1 MANLDAVKIKKGK
14 VGANRLDNDR
24 RVSAIIVSSPIIPT
38 LAFKKTVQFYG
49 LYDAE
54 QNGINAAFDV
64 TNNVHVYRHIREFY
78 RMAGEGV
85 LLNFMA
91 VAQTESLQS
100 IAQDTAGDKLKRLL
114 IDSDYKV
121 RQMAIALNPIEDEE
135 NPIVH
140 VDGLVPDVFGCIPL
154 AQGTAEWAYDQF
166 MPTHIFVE
174 GYNLNGLA
182 SVVPDLRDIAN
193 VEATKV
199 TVVIG
204 QDWAYAETKT
214 GDAKKFADVGTI
226 LGVCAAAAINQNIG
240 DNEAFNLMD
249 ATKQAWMVP
258 GLSNHK
264 TNKEVYAE
272 LQTFENKGYV
282 FGVTYPG
289 LAGVRI
295 NNDHVCAPIKI
306 DSEGNMNEHT
316 IAYGRVMDD
325 CARQLRTA
333 YLPKVKKTYPVN
345 ALGKLPTGVWVGLE
359 TIGDDIFTDMVKAV
373 EISAGKTS
381 VDPDS
386 DLLVAKEL
394 KVAYNVQPTG
404 VLGFLNGTINL
415 KAKQ

>member
-1 MANLDAVKIKKGK
+1 MANLDAVKTKKGK
-14 VGANRLDNDR
+14 VGANRLNNDR
-24 RVSAIIVSSPIIPT
+24 SVSAIIVGSPPIPD
-38 LAFKKTVQFYG
+38 LAFKETIQIFG

-54 QNGINAAFDV
+54 QNGITAEFDKV
-64 TNNVHVYRHIREFY
+64 NNVNVYRHIREFY
-78 RMAGEGV
+78 RNAGEGV
-85 LLNFMA
+85 PLNFMA
-91 VAQTESLQS
+91 VAQTETLKT
-100 IAQDTAGDKLKRLL
+100 IAQDVAGDKLKRLL

-121 RQMAIALNPIEDEE
+121 RQLAIAFNPIEDEE

-140 VDGLVPDVFGCIPL
+140 VDGLVPEVFESIPL

-166 MPTHIFVE
+166 MPTHIFIE
-174 GYNLNGLA
+174 GYNLGGIA
-182 SVVPDLRDIAN
+182 SVVPDLRDIEN

-204 QDWAYAETKT
+204 QDWQYAETKT
-214 GDAKKFADVGTI
+214 GDAQKFADVGTV

-264 TNKEVYAE
+264 KNKEVYAE
-272 LQTFENKGYV
+272 LQTFEDKGYV
-282 FGVTYPG
+282 FGVTYSG

-306 DSEGNMNEHT
+306 DAEGNMNEHT

-325 CARQLRTA
+325 CVRQIRTA
-333 YLPKVKKTYPVN
+333 YLPKIKKTYPVN
-345 ALGKLPTGVWVGLE
+345 AAGKLPTGVRVHLE
-359 TIGDDIFTDMVKAV
+359 TIGDTIFTDMEKAT
-373 EISAGKTS
+373 EISSGKTTI
-381 VDPDS
+381 DPDS

-394 KVAYNVQPTG
+394 KVSFNVQPTG

>member
-24 RVSAIIVSSPIIPT
+24 KVSAIIVGSPVIPA
-38 LAFKKTVQFYG
+38 LAFKKTVQFFG

-54 QNGINAAFDV
+54 QYGINVDFDKD
-64 TNNVHVYRHIREFY
+64 NNVNVYRHVREFY

-85 LLNFMA
+85 PLNFMA
-91 VAQTESLQS
+91 VAQTETLKT

-121 RQMAIALNPIEDEE
+121 RQLAVALNPIVDAE
-135 NPIVH
+135 NPVVH
-140 VDGLVPDVFGCIPL
+140 VDGLTPDLFGCIPL
-154 AQGTAEWAYDQF
+154 AQGTANWAYDQF
-166 MPTHIFVE
+166 MPTHIFLE
-174 GYNLNGLA
+174 GFNLNGLA
-182 SVVPDLRDIAN
+182 SVVPDLRDIDN

-204 QDWAYAETKT
+204 QDWQYAETKT
-214 GDAKKFADVGTI
+214 GDAQKFADVGTI

-264 TNKEVYAE
+264 KNKEVYAE
-272 LQTFENKGYV
+272 LQTFEDKGYV

-295 NNDHVCAPIKI
+295 NNDHVCAPKI
-306 DSEGNMNEHT
+306 IDAEGNMNEHT

-345 ALGKLPTGVWVGLE
+345 AAGKLPTGVRVSLE
-359 TIGDDIFTDMVKAV
+359 TIGDNIFTDMENAV
-373 EISAGKTS
+373 EISAGKTTI
-381 VDPDS
+381 DPNS

-394 KVAYNVQPTG
+394 KVSFNVQPTG

-415 KAKQ
+415 KSKQ

>member
-1 MANLDAVKIKKGK
+1 MANLDAVKIYKGK
-14 VGANRLDNDR
+14 VGANRLNNDR
-24 RVSAIIVSSPIIPT
+24 RVSAIIVSSPVIPL
-38 LAFKKTVQFYG
+38 LAFKKTVEFFG
-49 LYDAE
+49 LFDAE
-54 QNGINAAFDV
+54 QYGINAAFDSA
-64 TNNVHVYRHIREFY
+64 NNVNVYRHIREFY

-85 LLNFMA
+85 PLNFMA
-91 VAQTESLQS
+91 VAQTETLQS

-121 RQMAIALNPIEDEE
+121 RQVAIALNPTVA
-135 NPIVH
+135 PTV
-140 VDGLVPDVFGCIPL
+140 VDGLPTDVFASIPL
-154 AQGTAEWAYDQF
+154 AQGTGEWAYDQF

-182 SVVPDLRDIAN
+182 SVVPDLRDIDN

-204 QDWAYAETKT
+204 QDWQYAETKT
-214 GDAKKFADVGTI
+214 GIAQKFADVGTI

-249 ATKQAWMVP
+249 STKQAWMVP

-289 LAGVRI
+289 LAGIRI
-295 NNDHVCAPIKI
+295 NNDHVCAAIVI

-333 YLPKVKKTYPVN
+333 YLPKIKKTYPVN
-345 ALGKLPTGVWVGLE
+345 AAGKLPAGVVTTLE
-359 TIGDDIFTDMVKAV
+359 TIGDDIFNDMVNAV
-373 EISAGKTS
+373 ELSSGKTT

-394 KVAYNVQPTG
+394 KVAYNIQPTG

>member
-1 MANLDAVKIKKGK
+1 MANLDAVNIKKGK
-14 VGANRLDNDR
+14 VGANKLDNDR
-24 RVSAIIVSSPIIPT
+24 RVSAIIVGSPPIPAF
-38 LAFKKTVQFYG
+38 AFKQTAQFYG

-54 QNGINAAFDV
+54 QLGITAAFDAA
-64 TNNVHVYRHIREFY
+64 NNVHVYRHIREFY
-78 RMAGEGV
+78 RNAGEGV
-85 LLNFMA
+85 PLNFMA
-91 VAQTESLQS
+91 VAQTETLQS
-100 IAQDTAGDKLKRLL
+100 IAQDVAGDKLKRLL

-121 RQMAIALNPIEDEE
+121 RQLAIAFNPIEDIE

-140 VDGLVPDVFGCIPL
+140 IDGLVPDVFGSIPL

-166 MPTHIFVE
+166 MPTHIFIE

-182 SVVPDLRDIAN
+182 SVVPDLRDIEN

-199 TVVIG
+199 TLVIG
-204 QDWAYAETKT
+204 QDWQYAETKT
-214 GDAKKFADVGTI
+214 GNAKKFADVGTF

-240 DNEAFNLMD
+240 DNDAFNLMD

-264 TNKEVYAE
+264 TNKELYAE
-272 LQTFENKGYV
+272 LQTFETKGYV

-306 DSEGNMNEHT
+306 DAEGNINEHT

-333 YLPKVKKTYPVN
+333 YLPKIKKTYPVD
-345 ALGKLPTGVWVGLE
+345 AAGKLPTGIRVGLE
-359 TIGDDIFTDMVKAV
+359 TIGDDIFTDMEKAV
-373 EISAGKTS
+373 EISAGKTTI
-381 VDPDS
+381 DPNS
-386 DLLVAKEL
+386 DLLLAKEL

-415 KAKQ
+415 KARQ

>member
-1 MANLDAVKIKKGK
+1 MANLDAVNIKKGK
-14 VGANRLDNDR
+14 VGANKLDNDR
-24 RVSAIIVSSPIIPT
+24 RVSAIIVGSPPIPAF
-38 LAFKKTVQFYG
+38 AFKQTAQFYG

-54 QNGINAAFDV
+54 QLGITAAFDAA
-64 TNNVHVYRHIREFY
+64 NNVHVYRHIREFY
-78 RMAGEGV
+78 RNAGEGV
-85 LLNFMA
+85 PLNFMA
-91 VAQTESLQS
+91 VAQTETLQS
-100 IAQDTAGDKLKRLL
+100 IAQDVAGDKLKRLL

-121 RQMAIALNPIEDEE
+121 RQLAIAFNPIEDAE

-140 VDGLVPDVFGCIPL
+140 IDGLVPDVFGSIPL

-166 MPTHIFVE
+166 MPTHIFIE

-182 SVVPDLRDIAN
+182 SVVPDLRDIEN

-199 TVVIG
+199 TLVIG
-204 QDWAYAETKT
+204 QDWQYAETKT
-214 GDAKKFADVGTI
+214 GNAKKFADVGTF

-240 DNEAFNLMD
+240 DNDAFNLMD

-264 TNKEVYAE
+264 TNKDLYAE
-272 LQTFENKGYV
+272 IQTFETKGYV

-306 DSEGNMNEHT
+306 DAEGNINEHT

-333 YLPKVKKTYPVN
+333 YLPKIKKTYPVD
-345 ALGKLPTGVWVGLE
+345 AAGKLPTGIRVGLE
-359 TIGDDIFTDMVKAV
+359 TIGDDIFTDMEKAV
-373 EISAGKTS
+373 EISAGKTTI
-381 VDPDS
+381 DPNS
-386 DLLVAKEL
+386 DLLLAKEL

-415 KAKQ
+415 KARQ

>member
-24 RVSAIIVSSPIIPT
+24 RVSAIIVGSPPIPT
-38 LAFKKTVQFYG
+38 LAFKETVQLFG
-49 LYDAE
+49 LYDAK
-54 QNGINAAFDV
+54 QNGITAEFDE
-64 TNNVHVYRHIREFY
+64 TNNVNVYRHVREFY
-78 RMAGEGV
+78 RLAGEGV
-85 LLNFMA
+85 PLNFMA
-91 VAQTESLQS
+91 VAQTETLKTIS
-100 IAQDTAGDKLKRLL
+100 QDTAGDKLKRLL

-121 RQMAIALNPIEDEE
+121 RQLAIALNPIEDSG

-140 VDGLVPDVFGCIPL
+140 VDGLAPDVFDSIPL

-166 MPTHIFVE
+166 MPTHIFIE
-174 GYNLNGLA
+174 GYNLNGLG
-182 SVVPDLRDIAN
+182 SVVPDLRDIEN
-193 VEATKV
+193 VEAPKV
-199 TVVIG
+199 TMVIG
-204 QDWAYAETKT
+204 QDWAYADTKT
-214 GDAKKFADVGTI
+214 GDAQKFGDVGTI

-264 TNKEVYAE
+264 KNKDVYAE
-272 LQTFENKGYV
+272 LQTFEDKGYV

-306 DSEGNMNEHT
+306 DAEGNMNEHT

-325 CARQLRTA
+325 CARQIRTA
-333 YLPKVKKTYPVN
+333 YLPKVKKTYPVT
-345 ALGKLPTGVWVGLE
+345 AAGKLPTGVRVSLE
-359 TIGDDIFTDMVKAV
+359 TIGDNIFTDMENAV
-373 EISAGKTS
+373 EISAGKTTI
-381 VDPDS
+381 DPNS

-394 KVAYNVQPTG
+394 KVSFNVQPTG

-415 KAKQ
+415 KSKQ

>member
-1 MANLDAVKIKKGK
+1 MANLDAVKIQKGK

-24 RVSAIIVSSPIIPT
+24 KVSAIIVGSPVIA
-38 LAFKKTVQFYG
+38 LLGFKETVQFYG

-54 QNGINAAFDV
+54 QKGITEAFDKD
-64 TNNVHVYRHIREFY
+64 NNVNVYRHVREFY

-85 LLNFMA
+85 PLNFMA
-91 VAQTESLQS
+91 VAQTETLQT
-100 IAQDTAGDKLKRLL
+100 IAQDTAGDKLKQLL

-121 RQMAIALNPIEDEE
+121 RQLAIALNPIVDEE
-135 NPIVH
+135 NPVVH
-140 VDGLVPDVFGCIPL
+140 VDGLTPDLFASIPL
-154 AQGTAEWAYDQF
+154 AQGTANWAYDQF
-166 MPTHIFVE
+166 MPTHIFIE
-174 GYNLNGLA
+174 GANLGGTSA
-182 SVVPDLRDIAN
+182 VVPDLRDIDN

-204 QDWAYAETKT
+204 QDWQYAETKT
-214 GDAKKFADVGTI
+214 GIAQKFADVGTI

-240 DNEAFNLMD
+240 DNEAFDLMD
-249 ATKQAWMVP
+249 ATKLAWMVP

-272 LQTFENKGYV
+272 LQTFETKGYV
-282 FGVTYPG
+282 FGVSYPG
-289 LAGVRI
+289 LAGIRI

-306 DSEGNMNEHT
+306 DAEGNMNEHT

-345 ALGKLPTGVWVGLE
+345 ALGLLPTGIRVGLE
-359 TIGDDIFTDMVKAV
+359 QKGDDIFNDMVKAV
-373 EISAGKTS
+373 EISAGKTTI
-381 VDPDS
+381 DPTS

-394 KVAYNVQPTG
+394 KVAFNVQPTG

-415 KAKQ
+415 KAIQ

>member
-1 MANLDAVKIKKGK
+1 MANLDAVKINKGK

-24 RVSAIIVSSPIIPT
+24 RVSAIIVGSPPIPA
-38 LAFKKTVQFYG
+38 LVFKETVQFFG

-54 QNGINAAFDV
+54 QYGINADFDK
-64 TNNVHVYRHIREFY
+64 TNNVNVYRHIREFY

-85 LLNFMA
+85 PLNFMA
-91 VAQTESLQS
+91 VAQTETLQS

-121 RQMAIALNPIEDEE
+121 RQLAIALNPTVAPTVI
-135 NPIVH
+135 
-140 VDGLVPDVFGCIPL
+140 DGLPTDVFESIPL

-174 GYNLNGLA
+174 GFGLSGLA
-182 SVVPDLRDIAN
+182 SVVPNLRDIKN

-204 QDWAYAETKT
+204 QDWQYAETKT
-214 GDAKKFADVGTI
+214 ALAQNFADVGTI

-289 LAGVRI
+289 LAGIRI

-333 YLPKVKKTYPVN
+333 YLPKIKKTYPVN
-345 ALGKLPTGVWVGLE
+345 SVGKLPTGVRVALE
-359 TIGDDIFTDMVKAV
+359 TIGDTIFTDMKNAV
-373 EISAGKTS
+373 EISAGKTT
-381 VDPDS
+381 VDPES

-394 KVAYNVQPTG
+394 KVAFNVQPTG

>member
-1 MANLDAVKIKKGK
+1 MANLDAVNIKKGK

-24 RVSAIIVSSPIIPT
+24 RVSAIIVGSPVIPT

-54 QNGINAAFDV
+54 QNGITADFDK
-64 TNNVHVYRHIREFY
+64 TNNVNVYRHVREFY
-78 RMAGEGV
+78 RIAGEGV
-85 LLNFMA
+85 PLNFMA
-91 VAQTESLQS
+91 VAQTETLES
-100 IAQDTAGDKLKRLL
+100 IAEDTAGDKLKRLL

-121 RQMAIALNPIEDEE
+121 RQLAIALNPTVLD
-135 NPIVH
+135 VA
-140 VDGLVPDVFGCIPL
+140 VDGLIPDVFGSIPL
-154 AQGTAEWAYDQF
+154 AQGAANWAYDQF
-166 MPTHIFVE
+166 MPTHIFLE
-174 GYNLNGLA
+174 GYGLSGLA
-182 SVVPDLRDIAN
+182 SVVPDLRDIDN

-199 TVVIG
+199 TMVIG
-204 QDWAYAETKT
+204 QDWQYAETKT
-214 GDAKKFADVGTI
+214 GNAQKFADVGTI

-240 DNEAFNLMD
+240 DNEAFDLMD
-249 ATKQAWMVP
+249 ATKLAWMVP

-272 LQTFENKGYV
+272 LQTFEDKGYV

-289 LAGVRI
+289 LAGIRI

-306 DSEGNMNEHT
+306 DAEGNMNEHT

-333 YLPKVKKTYPVN
+333 YLPKVKKTYPVDV
-345 ALGKLPTGVWVGLE
+345 AGLLPTGVRVGLAQ
-359 TIGDDIFTDMVKAV
+359 IGDDIFSDMVKAV
-373 EISAGKTS
+373 EISAGKATI
-381 VDPDS
+381 DPTS

-394 KVAYNVQPTG
+394 KVAFDVQPTG

-415 KAKQ
+415 KARQ

>member
-24 RVSAIIVSSPIIPT
+24 RVSAIIVSSPPIPT
-38 LAFKKTVQFYG
+38 LAFKETVQLFG

-54 QNGINAAFDV
+54 QNGITAEFDK
-64 TNNVHVYRHIREFY
+64 TNNVNVYRHVREFY
-78 RMAGEGV
+78 RNAGEGV
-85 LLNFMA
+85 PLNFMP
-91 VAQTESLQS
+91 VAQTETLKT
-100 IAQDTAGDKLKRLL
+100 IAQDATGDKLKRLL

-121 RQMAIALNPIEDEE
+121 RQLAIALNPIEVSG

-140 VDGLVPDVFGCIPL
+140 VDGLVPDVFESIPL
-154 AQGTAEWAYDQF
+154 AQGTANWAYDQF
-166 MPTHIFVE
+166 MPTHIFIE

-199 TVVIG
+199 TLVIG
-204 QDWAYAETKT
+204 QDWKYAETKT
-214 GDAKKFADVGTI
+214 GNAQKFADVGTI
-226 LGVCAAAAINQNIG
+226 LGVCAASAINQNIG

-249 ATKQAWMVP
+249 STKLAWMVP

-272 LQTFENKGYV
+272 LQTFEDKGYV
-282 FGVTYPG
+282 FGITYPG
-289 LAGVRI
+289 LAGIRI
-295 NNDHVCAPIKI
+295 NNDHVCAPIII
-306 DSEGNMNEHT
+306 DAEGNMNEHT

-345 ALGKLPTGVWVGLE
+345 AAGKLPTGVRVGLE
-359 TIGDDIFTDMVKAV
+359 TIGDNIFTDMENAV
-373 EISAGKTS
+373 EISAGKTTI
-381 VDPDS
+381 DPNS

-394 KVAYNVQPTG
+394 KVSFNVQPTG

-415 KAKQ
+415 KSKQ

>member
-14 VGANRLDNDR
+14 IGANKLNNDR
-24 RVSAIIVSSPIIPT
+24 RVSAIIVGSPVIPT
-38 LAFKKTVQFYG
+38 LPYKKTVALYG

-54 QNGINAAFDV
+54 QNGITAQFDKD
-64 TNNVHVYRHIREFY
+64 NNVNVYRHVREFY
-78 RMAGEGV
+78 RMAGEGT

-91 VAQTESLQS
+91 VPQTETLKT
-100 IAQDTAGDKLKRLL
+100 ITTDTAGDKLKRLL
-114 IDSDYKV
+114 IDADYKV
-121 RQMAIALNPIEDEE
+121 RQLAIALNPTVAGV
-135 NPIVH
+135 P
-140 VDGLVPDVFGCIPL
+140 VDGLVPDVFESIPL
-154 AQGTAEWAYDQF
+154 AQGMANWAYNQF
-166 MPTHIFVE
+166 MPTHIFLE
-174 GYNLNGLA
+174 GYQLGGMA
-182 SVVPDLRDIAN
+182 SVVPNMREIDN

-199 TVVIG
+199 TMVIG
-204 QDWAYAETKT
+204 QDWQYAETKT
-214 GDAKKFADVGTI
+214 GLAQKFADVGTM

-249 ATKQAWMVP
+249 ATKSAWMVP

-264 TNKEVYAE
+264 TIKEVHAE
-272 LQTFENKGYV
+272 LQTFEDKGYV

-295 NNDHVCAPIKI
+295 NNDHVCAPVVI
-306 DSEGNMNEHT
+306 DSEGNLNEHT

-345 ALGKLPTGVWVGLE
+345 KEGKLPSGIRAGLE
-359 TIGDDIFTDMVKAV
+359 TIGDDIFSDMEKAI
-373 EISAGKTS
+373 EISSGKTK

-386 DLLVAKEL
+386 DLIVAKEL
-394 KVAYNVQPTG
+394 KVAFAVQPTG
-404 VLGFLNGTINL
+404 VLGYLNGTINL

>member
-24 RVSAIIVSSPIIPT
+24 RVSAIIVGSPPIPT
-38 LAFKKTVQFYG
+38 LAFKETVQLFG

-54 QNGINAAFDV
+54 QNGITAEFDE
-64 TNNVHVYRHIREFY
+64 TNNVNVYRHVREFY

-85 LLNFMA
+85 PLNFMA
-91 VAQTESLQS
+91 VAQTETLKT
-100 IAQDTAGDKLKRLL
+100 IAQDATGDKLKRLL

-121 RQMAIALNPIEDEE
+121 RQLAIALNPIEDSG
-135 NPIVH
+135 NPIAH
-140 VDGLVPDVFGCIPL
+140 VDGLVPDVFESIPL
-154 AQGTAEWAYDQF
+154 AQGTANWAYDQF
-166 MPTHIFVE
+166 MPTHIFIE

-199 TVVIG
+199 TLVIG
-204 QDWAYAETKT
+204 QDWQYAETKT
-214 GDAKKFADVGTI
+214 GNAQKFADVGTI
-226 LGVCAAAAINQNIG
+226 LGVCAASAINQNIG

-249 ATKQAWMVP
+249 STKSAWMVP

-272 LQTFENKGYV
+272 LQTFEDKGYV
-282 FGVTYPG
+282 FGITYPG
-289 LAGVRI
+289 LAGIRI
-295 NNDHVCAPIKI
+295 NNDHVCAPIII
-306 DSEGNMNEHT
+306 DAEGNMNEHT

-345 ALGKLPTGVWVGLE
+345 AAGKLPTGVRVSLE
-359 TIGDDIFTDMVKAV
+359 TIGDNIFTDMKNAV
-373 EISAGKTS
+373 EISAGKTTI
-381 VDPDS
+381 DPNS

-394 KVAYNVQPTG
+394 KVSFNVQPTG

-415 KAKQ
+415 KSKQ